1 MRKYFSLLLML
12 VLCNMLSAQSVD
24 ALMRSN
30 QKIYVVTAVL
40 TIILVG
46 IIAFLFIVEKR
57 LKALEGK

>member
-12 VLCNMLSAQSVD
+12 VVCNLLSAQGVD
-24 ALMRSN
+24 ALLRSN

-46 IIAFLFIVEKR
+46 IIVFLFIVEKR
-57 LKALEGK
+57 LKELERK

>member
-12 VLCNMLSAQSVD
+12 VVCNLLSAQGVD
-24 ALMRSN
+24 TLMRSN

-46 IIAFLFIVEKR
+46 IIVFLFIVEKR
-57 LKALEGK
+57 LKELERK